1 MNLIKHCTDQCWEIL
16 ANVADPEIPVL
27 SILDLGMVRGIEL
40 NANEEIIV
48 RLTPTYSGCPAT
60 DLLKQQISEALA
72 AAGFSPV
79 NVVVDL
85 SEAWSTDW
93 MSDSGK
99 AKLKA
104 YGIAP
109 PAGEAHSCGS
119 HVALTDGIECPHCQS
134 HDTQLLSEFS
144 STACKALYRCQSC
157 LEPFDYFKCI

>member
-1 MNLIKHCTDQCWEIL
+1 MNLIKHCTDQCWDIL

-40 NANEEIIV
+40 NADEEIVV

-60 DLLKQQISEALA
+60 DLLKQQISEALDG
-72 AAGFSPV
+72 AGFSPV

-99 AKLKA
+99 TKLKA

-109 PAGEAHSCGS
+109 PVGDAHSCGS
-119 HVALTDGIECPHCQS
+119 HMALTDGIECPHCQS

>member
-1 MNLIKHCTDQCWEIL
+1 MNLIAHCTDACWDVL
-16 ANVADPEIPVL
+16 AQVADPEIPVL

-40 NANEEIIV
+40 NAEHTIVV

-60 DLLKQQISEALA
+60 DLLKTQIVEALS

-79 NVVVDL
+79 EVIVDL
-85 SEAWSTDW
+85 SEAWTTDW
-93 MSDSGK
+93 MSAQGK
-99 AKLKA
+99 EKLSA

-109 PAGEAHSCGS
+109 PVGEAKSCGT
-119 HVALTDGIECPHCQS
+119 HVALSDGIQCPHCKS
-134 HDTQLLSEFS
+134 NSTQLLSEFS